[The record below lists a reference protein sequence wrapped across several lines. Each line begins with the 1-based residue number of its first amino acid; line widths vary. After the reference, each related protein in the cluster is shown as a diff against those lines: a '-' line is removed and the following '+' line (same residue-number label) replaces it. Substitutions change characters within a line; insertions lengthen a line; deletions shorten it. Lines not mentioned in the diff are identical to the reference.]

1 VKRSG
6 RRTDDRSG
14 ATPSGVDGDRA
25 KGAKDHTEA
34 TTNASRSSTTDAKA
48 GGPPLGGNVA
58 DDTSGVASTSRRQ
71 PGDSQLGLRARVTLA
86 FTLGALVLSGI
97 IGAATLNLT
106 RRSLLADRE
115 RRTITRTTDSAT
127 TLDGL
132 LQSQAADADLN
143 PLLGDLQA
151 QGPQFLMLKES
162 SPSGNR
168 MVRTYFTGDLS
179 ESDLP
184 QSLITRSVW
193 DSEAAVMRLEADG
206 TMYTAVGVPLS
217 GAKGAY
223 FELNAIDDITSAVQS
238 QTVILI
244 IVGSITTMAGTALGW
259 WASRRALRPL
269 MMVGEAAGRI
279 ADGHLETRLDAA
291 DYAEDPELGPL
302 VSSFNGMV
310 EKLQARIDRDA
321 RFASDVSHELRS
333 PLTTINASVDVLGR
347 AADNL
352 PERARTALNLLESD
366 LVRFT
371 QLVEDLLEISRFDAG
386 AVRLDANEIS
396 VMGVVRRAVDAV
408 AGEDTPVVADDELD
422 ALVVALDKVRVVRVL
437 SNFMDNAIKYGEGVE
452 RVEVDRGDGT
462 LSIAVIDSGP
472 GVPAE
477 ERELIFERFSRGI
490 QGGRRGAGSG
500 VGLGLALVA
509 EHARLMGGQVSVTER
524 DDGKSGARFV
534 LTLPET
540 PPVDIESVVEL

>member
-1 VKRSG
+1 MTQPGTPGDGRSG
-6 RRTDDRSG
+6 TTETADDDRPGSIKADAGDGG
-14 ATPSGVDGDRA
+14 ASAP
-25 KGAKDHTEA
+25 
-34 TTNASRSSTTDAKA
+34 
-48 GGPPLGGNVA
+48 
-58 DDTSGVASTSRRQ
+58 RRQ

-115 RRTITRTTDSAT
+115 RRTITRTTDSAI

-132 LQSQAADADLN
+132 LQSQASDADLN

-162 SPSGNR
+162 TPSGNR
-168 MVRTYFTGDLS
+168 AVRTFFTGDLS
-179 ESDLP
+179 EADLP

-193 DSEAAVMRLEADG
+193 DSEAAVMRIEADN
-206 TMYTAVGVPLS
+206 TMYTAVGVPLP
-217 GAKGAY
+217 GTNGAY
-223 FELNAIDDITSAVQS
+223 FELNAIDDISSAVQS

-244 IVGSITTMAGTALGW
+244 IVGSITTLAGTALGW
-259 WASRRALRPL
+259 WASRKALRPL
-269 MMVGEAAGRI
+269 IMVGEAAGRI
-279 ADGHLETRLDAA
+279 AEGHLETRLNAA

-310 EKLQARIDRDA
+310 EKLQGRIDRDA

-347 AADNL
+347 AADHL
-352 PERARTALNLLESD
+352 PERARTALNLLEAD

-386 AVRLDANEIS
+386 AVRLDANEIN

-422 ALVVALDKVRVVRVL
+422 ALVIALDKVRVVRVL
-437 SNFMDNAIKYGEGVE
+437 SNFMDNAIKYGDGVA
-452 RVEVDRGDGT
+452 RVEVERGEGT
-462 LSIAVIDSGP
+462 LSIAVVDSGP
-472 GVPAE
+472 GVPPE
-477 ERELIFERFSRGI
+477 EHELIFERFSRGI

-509 EHARLMGGQVSVTER
+509 EHARLMGGTVSVSER
-524 DDGKSGARFV
+524 GDGESGARFV
-534 LTLPET
+534 LILPET
-540 PPVDIESVVEL
+540 PPADTHSVVEL